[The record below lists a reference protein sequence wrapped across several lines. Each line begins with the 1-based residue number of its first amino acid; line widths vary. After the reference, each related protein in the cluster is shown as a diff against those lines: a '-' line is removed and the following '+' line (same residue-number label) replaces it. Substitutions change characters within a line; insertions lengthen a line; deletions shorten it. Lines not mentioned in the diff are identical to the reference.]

1 MPSRAVREP
10 VQVREVALAIAARC
24 QFGAPDLYDYLFTT
38 AATLREALAVSSQ
51 YLPLLTTSGRLR
63 LVSETERDAT
73 YSYSYSYSCS
83 CPEADD
89 RGAELALQFSIAV
102 FRRAWAGTGQ
112 PVVPTRVTV
121 DASATTFSV
130 RASDLDLPM
139 RAADPV
145 LATILRQYA
154 DSVTPPPAT
163 WQHRFQQQLSEMIG
177 QGTPPSL
184 GVVARRM
191 LVSPRTLQR
200 QLAEHGT
207 TWRAEL
213 DTARRRHAE
222 RAGTSSVTR
231 LARQL
236 GYADARSARR
246 AMRRWNSPQVR
257 H

>member
-1 MPSRAVREP
+1 VKYTMPSLAVRES
-10 VQVREVALAIAARC
+10 VQVRDVARVIAARR
-24 QFGAPDLYDYLFTT
+24 QVGEPDLYDYLFAT

-51 YLPLLTTSGRLR
+51 YLPLLIPSGRLQ
-63 LVSETERDAT
+63 LVSETERDVT
-73 YSYSYSYSCS
+73 YSCS
-83 CPEADD
+83 CPEADG
-89 RGAELALQFSIAV
+89 RGAERALQFSLAV
-102 FRRAWAGTGQ
+102 LSRAWACTGQ
-112 PVVPTRVTV
+112 PVVPTQVTTG
-121 DASATTFSV
+121 ASAATFSV
-130 RASDLDLPM
+130 RAGDLDLPM

-145 LATILRQYA
+145 LAAILRRYA
-154 DSVTPPPAT
+154 DSVTPAPAT

-184 GVVARRM
+184 AAVARRM

-200 QLAEHGT
+200 QLAGHGT

-246 AMRRWNSPQVR
+246 ALRRWNSPQIR
-257 H
+257 P

>member
-1 MPSRAVREP
+1 MSSLAVLESLP
-10 VQVREVALAIAARC
+10 VRDVALTIAARC
-24 QFGAPDLYDYLFTT
+24 HAGELDLYDYLFTT
-38 AATLREALAVSSQ
+38 AATLREALAVSRQ
-51 YLPLLTTSGRLR
+51 YLPLLTTSGRLQ
-63 LVSETERDAT
+63 LVSETEGDAT
-73 YSYSYSYSCS
+73 YSYS

-89 RGAELALQFSIAV
+89 RGAERALQFSIAV
-102 FRRAWAGTGQ
+102 FRRAWAGTGR
-112 PVVPTRVTV
+112 PVVPTRVTLG
-121 DASATTFSV
+121 ASATTFSV

-145 LATILRQYA
+145 LAAILRRYA

-184 GVVARRM
+184 GAVARQM

-213 DTARRRHAE
+213 DTVRRRHAE

-246 AMRRWNSPQVR
+246 ALRRWNSPQIR

>member
-1 MPSRAVREP
+1 MSSIAVHES
-10 VQVREVALAIAARC
+10 VQVREVALTIAARC
-24 QFGAPDLYDYLFTT
+24 HAGGLDLYDYLFTT

-51 YLPLLTTSGRLR
+51 YLPLLTTSGRLQ
-63 LVSETERDAT
+63 LVSESERDAT
-73 YSYSYSYSCS
+73 YCYS

-89 RGAELALQFSIAV
+89 RAAQVALQSSLAV

-112 PVVPTRVTV
+112 PVVPTQVTV
-121 DASATTFSV
+121 GASAATFSV

-145 LATILRQYA
+145 LAAILRRYA

-163 WQHRFQQQLSEMIG
+163 WQHRFQQQLGEMIG

-184 GVVARRM
+184 AAVARRM

-213 DTARRRHAE
+213 DNARRRHAE

-246 AMRRWNSPQVR
+246 ALRRWNSPQIR